1 MRGERKINGR
11 HGHPVVRDRKVELNS
26 ERGPRTSVA
35 NPRFLDRG
43 VGVEHRLP
51 TDLVH
56 TGVNVSVDVRQNG
69 AFQILVFEID
79 CPQLMLMTLFRSLV
93 SQSIRIVEP
102 VSRKLVERRIG
113 IWRSFFVYRQIED
126 AFPDA
131 NLRKTRERRGKQKEE
146 DELPSHRFHLKG
158 IDSQV
163 HVETMM
169 QDSACPGRSVQW
181 KLFRHA
187 IDYSTLRR

>member
-56 TGVNVSVDVRQNG
+56 TGVNVSADVRQNG

-79 CPQLMLMTLFRSLV
+79 CPQLMLMTLLS
-93 SQSIRIVEP
+93 
-102 VSRKLVERRIG
+102 
-113 IWRSFFVYRQIED
+113 
-126 AFPDA
+126 
-131 NLRKTRERRGKQKEE
+131 
-146 DELPSHRFHLKG
+146 
-158 IDSQV
+158 
-163 HVETMM
+163 
-169 QDSACPGRSVQW
+169 
-181 KLFRHA
+181 
-187 IDYSTLRR
+187 